1 MSQTKW
7 SSNLLFLLVAIGTEA
22 GIANVWKFSYLAGEN
37 GGGLFV
43 FIYFAALIVMAVP
56 ALIAEMLLGR
66 IGGKSVVGNMHELI
80 EHYGLARGWKSFGVL
95 ALVCV
100 SLILSFYF
108 VVCGWMLYYFLF
120 AVGHG
125 FAGVT
130 VESAQQVEAGMM
142 ASPWAMLACSGI
154 FVALSAYVI
163 GFGVNRG
170 VERVASILT
179 PLRFV
184 IMIGMFV
191 YAVIFADA
199 RSAAKFLFTVRW
211 ADLSWHIV
219 LVGVGQAFFS
229 LGIGVGVMMTM
240 GAYMKREFS
249 IPRAAITVAFAQGAV
264 ALLAGMSIF
273 PLVFQYGLE
282 PAQGPGLI
290 FVTLPVAF
298 GKMPGGSVFGA
309 LLFLLLSFAALTA
322 TIVIMQSIVAW
333 LEERYPLSRR
343 WLAWITGGVLWAAG
357 SFTVLSFGA
366 WKNVYPLHW
375 LGIESKRTF
384 FDLLDYLTSDL
395 LMPVGGVMV
404 CVMAGW
410 SLSRA
415 LVAQEL
421 GLPGHAFDMWRSA
434 VRYIVPAGVVILFIS
449 SHWLG

>member
-1 MSQTKW
+1 
-7 SSNLLFLLVAIGTEA
+7 
-22 GIANVWKFSYLAGEN
+22 
-37 GGGLFV
+37 
-43 FIYFAALIVMAVP
+43 
-56 ALIAEMLLGR
+56 MLLGR
-66 IGGKSVVGNMHELI
+66 IGGKSVVGNMHELVSK
-80 EHYGLARGWKSFGVL
+80 YGLARGWKSFGAL

-120 AVGHG
+120 ALSQG
-125 FAGVT
+125 FAGMT
-130 VESAQQVEAGMM
+130 VQSAQQIEAGMM
-142 ASPWAMLACSGI
+142 ASPGAMLACSGA

-184 IMIGMFV
+184 IMVGMFI

-199 RSAAKFLFTVRW
+199 RSAAKFLFTLHW

-249 IPRAAITVAFAQGAV
+249 IPRAAVTVAFAQGAV

-273 PLVFQYGLE
+273 PLVFAYGLE

-298 GKMPGGSVFGA
+298 GKMPGGGVFGA
-309 LLFLLLSFAALTA
+309 LFFQLLSFAALTA
-322 TIVIMQSIVAW
+322 TIVIMQSIVAV
-333 LEERYPLSRR
+333 LEERYTGSRR
-343 WLAWITGGVLWAAG
+343 WLAWMTGSVLWAAG
-357 SFTVLSFGA
+357 LVTVLSFGA
-366 WKNVYPLHW
+366 WKTVYPLQW
-375 LGIESKRTF
+375 FGLDSKRTF
-384 FDLLDYLTSDL
+384 FDLLDFLTSDL
-395 LMPVGGVMV
+395 LMPIGGVMV
-404 CVMAGW
+404 CLMAGW
-410 SLSRA
+410 CLSHE
-415 LVAQEL
+415 LVAHEL
-421 GLPGHAFDMWRSA
+421 GLSRGLFAMWRFA
-434 VRYIVPAGVVILFIS
+434 VRYLVPAGVVVLFVS
-449 SHWLG
+449 LHWLG